1 MNPIMLNSEAVFT
14 LRDIKFKH
22 VLDIP
27 ELKINEKNVT
37 AIVGRSGSGKTTLL
51 HLLNKMVTP
60 DSGQI
65 FFYGNDMAQ
74 IAPVEL
80 RREVVMMAQSP
91 VIFDGNVRD
100 NLLVGLRFSQK
111 EMVSDKALLDVLQS
125 VELNKKLDDSVLRMS
140 GGEKQRLS
148 LARVAV
154 MKPRVLLLD
163 EPSSALD
170 NDTEDEV
177 MDKIIQFGKQY
188 NIVLIFVT
196 HSTAMAEK
204 YADEIIR
211 IEKGSIHSIIPNHH
225 AEPIRNY

>member
-27 ELKINEKNVT
+27 ELKINKKNVT

-51 HLLNKMVTP
+51 RLLNKMVTP

-65 FFYGNDMAQ
+65 FFYGNDMVQ

-111 EMVSDKALLDVLQS
+111 EIVSDKALLDVLQS

-177 MDKIIQFGKQY
+177 MDKIIQFGKEY
-188 NIVLIFVT
+188 NIALIFVT

-211 IEKGSIHSIIPNHH
+211 MEKGAIHSIIQNHH
-225 AEPIRNY
+225 A

>member
-1 MNPIMLNSEAVFT
+1 MNATTLNPEFVFT
-14 LRDIKFKH
+14 LRNITFKH

-27 ELKINEKNVT
+27 ELKINERNVT
-37 AIVGRSGSGKTTLL
+37 AIVGRSGSGKTSLL
-51 HLLNKMVTP
+51 RLLNKMVTP
-60 DSGQI
+60 DSGQVL
-65 FFYGNDMAQ
+65 FYGND
-74 IAPVEL
+74 IAEIGSAEL

-91 VIFDGNVRD
+91 VIFDENVRD

-111 EMVSDKALLDVLQS
+111 EIVSDDTLLDLLQS

-154 MKPRVLLLD
+154 MKPRVLLLY

-177 MDKIIQFGKQY
+177 MAKIIQFGKHY

-211 IEKGSIHSIIPNHH
+211 IEKGSICSIIQNRH
-225 AEPIRNY
+225 A